1 MAKVL
6 EIRRTVVV
14 ELSQDEIDAIYNIVD
29 MFYNEPTYKKYAA
42 KLQILKQALNQHVKD
57 CEPPF

>member
-29 MFYNEPTYKKYAA
+29 MFYNEPTYKKYAT
-42 KLQILKQALNQHVKD
+42 KLQNLKQALNQHVKD
-57 CEPPF
+57 FEPPF